1 MINRERVLQ
10 EFFELVSIRCSTHK
24 EREMGDLLTKRLQK
38 LGGTVHEDKAGEALG
53 GNCGNLVADFPA
65 TEGQE
70 DRPTVM
76 LTAHMDCVEPCADIH
91 PIRENGIIRS
101 DGTTILGAD
110 DKAGG
115 TAILEALRQLRE
127 RALPHGPLQGGFTIA
142 EENGV
147 HGSQQLDSSLLH
159 ADMGFTFDTHGHPG
173 VMS

>member
-24 EREMGDLLTKRLQK
+24 EREMGDLLTKRLQE

-76 LTAHMDCVEPCADIH
+76 LTAHMDCVEPCAGYPSH
-91 PIRENGIIRS
+91 PGEWHHP
-101 DGTTILGAD
+101 
-110 DKAGG
+110 
-115 TAILEALRQLRE
+115 LRWHDHPR
-127 RALPHGPLQGGFTIA
+127 RRRQGRR
-142 EENGV
+142 
-147 HGSQQLDSSLLH
+147 
-159 ADMGFTFDTHGHPG
+159 HGHP
-173 VMS
+173 